1 MNTTA
6 IIVTVVSS
14 LLSGVIGVII
24 STAYY
29 RRHEKRRTKIDTFKR
44 FFSNRYD
51 LKGDEFSRAIN
62 EIFVIFHDS
71 EEVLSALRVYHQRV
85 TGRQDSEDELLRL
98 HKAMCNDVNISFD
111 KFNDSFFLRPFNTR
125 LTSMAQPIAEP
136 DHGDSSASG

>member
-1 MNTTA
+1 M
-6 IIVTVVSS
+6 
-14 LLSGVIGVII
+14 II

-62 EIFVIFHDS
+62 EIFVISHDS
-71 EEVLSALRVYHQRV
+71 EKVLSALRVYHQRV
-85 TGRQDSEDELLRL
+85 TSRQDSEDELLRL

-125 LTSMAQPIAEP
+125 LTSMAQQIK
-136 DHGDSSASG
+136 D